1 MEQPYNEP
9 HSGFW
14 GRGTITAGIV
24 VLIILLLLG
33 WVLWGRGN
41 GTNASPPRPSTSATQ
56 GSSTKG
62 NGSGGTGGTT
72 SCNLPA
78 GDQTVPEATPQ
89 GINWQLYQTVAVP
102 SSTADGPTVIDGDV
116 ARCYAHNP
124 VGALLAISQLS
135 TRYLLAPDWR
145 AVVSQQVVPNA
156 GRSVYET
163 ERAQVS
169 NSGANA
175 GGTFNQLAGFKYVT
189 YSPAVATIEM
199 VSRSSTGA
207 MQVVANTVEWL
218 DGDWK
223 LELQPDGGVGPN
235 ALPVSSLVGFS
246 IWSGV

>member
-33 WVLWGRGN
+33 WVLWGRSN
-41 GTNASPPRPSTSATQ
+41 GTNASPPRPSMSATQ

-124 VGALLAISQLS
+124 VGALLAESQIS
-135 TRYLLAPDWR
+135 TRYLLAPDWQ
-145 AVVSQQVVPNA
+145 AVVNQQVVPNA
-156 GRSVYET
+156 GRAVYET
-163 ERAQVS
+163 NRAKVS
-169 NSGANA
+169 TSA
-175 GGTFNQLAGFKYVT
+175 GGTYNQLAGFKYVT
-189 YSPAVATIEM
+189 YSPAVATIEI
-199 VSRSSTGA
+199 VTRSDSGVMQATTG
-207 MQVVANTVEWL
+207 TVEWL

-223 LELQPDGGVGPN
+223 LELQPNGGGSPN

-246 IWSGV
+246 TWAGV

>member
-33 WVLWGRGN
+33 WVLWGRSN

-102 SSTADGPTVIDGDV
+102 YSKADGPAIINGDV

-124 VGALLAISQLS
+124 VGALLAASQIGF
-135 TRYLLAPDWR
+135 RYLLAPDWR
-145 AVVSQQVVPNA
+145 AVVQQQVVPNA

-163 ERAQVS
+163 NRARVS
-169 NSGANA
+169 NP
-175 GGTFNQLAGFKYVT
+175 GGNQPGDYDQLAGFKFVT
-189 YSPAVATIEM
+189 YSPAVVTIEFVGM
-199 VSRSSTGA
+199 SSTGG
-207 MQVVANTVEWL
+207 MQATTATVEWL
-218 DGDWK
+218 NGDWK
-223 LELQPDGGVGPN
+223 LELQPDGGESPN

-246 IWSGV
+246 TWAGV